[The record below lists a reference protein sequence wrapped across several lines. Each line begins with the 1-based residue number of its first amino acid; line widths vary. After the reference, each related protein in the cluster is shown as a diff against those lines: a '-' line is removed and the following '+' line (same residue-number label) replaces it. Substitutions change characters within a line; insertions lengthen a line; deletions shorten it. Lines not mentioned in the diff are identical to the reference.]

1 MTNQTKRVLEL
12 LKYFNNGKKVCINSL
27 KYNPLWESKSEKTIR
42 RDLDVI
48 KEVFPDSFE
57 LIRGDKGCYKA
68 ITKKAFNQFLDK
80 RNLSLLIQTFNIAQR
95 SNLFSSLDINSSDKR
110 IIESKLK
117 ESKKL
122 YLFKTK
128 PFESS
133 KDDYN
138 IMSKIESAIYH
149 QKYINIE
156 YLEREEIKSYKIKP
170 YKIIFINE
178 IFYLACEVDN
188 IYRFSI
194 YRVSKIENIEDTNKN
209 FYKDR
214 DIEDFINF
222 IQTPFAKYQENF
234 REHLIEV
241 IIEVDKSK
249 AYYFQSKK
257 FLNSQK
263 LIEIK
268 DNGNLILSYIV
279 TQNIEIEE
287 LIKRWIPYL
296 KVISPKTLK
305 DKIESDLKIY
315 LNNTI

>member
-95 SNLFSSLDINSSDKR
+95 SNLFSSLDINLSDKR
-110 IIESKLK
+110 VIESKVK
-117 ESKKL
+117 DSKKL
-122 YLFKTK
+122 YLFKNK
-128 PFESS
+128 PFESG

-194 YRVSKIENIEDTNKN
+194 YRVSKIENIEDINKN

-234 REHLIEV
+234 REYLIEV

-263 LIEIK
+263 IIEIK
-268 DNGNLILSYIV
+268 DNGNLILSYVV